1 MSGAVEGEAAVRD
14 RLPVAKRDSASDFS
28 YSPPMWRNWKRLL
41 IYGAVLGA
49 GTLALQWMD
58 YGRPARAAA

>member
-1 MSGAVEGEAAVRD
+1 
-14 RLPVAKRDSASDFS
+14 
-28 YSPPMWRNWKRLL
+28 MWRDWKRLL

-58 YGRPARAAA
+58 YGRLARAAA